1 MKDFTLAPKKVV
13 DEHFKAVNHFAK
25 NLAADYNNYK
35 PMKGYR
41 HKKFKNYQPHEVPK
55 VGTTMSYK
63 GEFVTVLAK
72 DKAHFVASGV
82 KVVISQINSSGV
94 KKKFFETKTDD
105 GGRLLKEFKLSNEDC
120 ACEYE
125 MICKTADYFSEKSVV
140 C

>member
-1 MKDFTLAPKKVV
+1 MSNIWTLKDFTLAPKKVV

-25 NLAADYNNYK
+25 NLPADYNNYK

-82 KVVISQINSSGV
+82 KVVNVLYVSWGKDPES
-94 KKKFFETKTDD
+94 
-105 GGRLLKEFKLSNEDC
+105 
-120 ACEYE
+120 
-125 MICKTADYFSEKSVV
+125 KTAPKFTWENWEKQTGFKRRQSW
-140 C
+140 